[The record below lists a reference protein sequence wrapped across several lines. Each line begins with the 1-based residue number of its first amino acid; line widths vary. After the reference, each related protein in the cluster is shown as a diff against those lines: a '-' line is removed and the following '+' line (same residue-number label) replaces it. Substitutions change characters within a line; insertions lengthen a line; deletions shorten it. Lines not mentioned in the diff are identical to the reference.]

1 MSQSFGKQTIVS
13 KYVGNSIW
21 LQDQN
26 EEKFLKIQGSAGW
39 LSRLVCKC
47 SSRSTAIANGSKLAE
62 LKKKRNEKLA
72 PSDGQASTEKKIKGE
87 QVVTIEV
94 GNSEVMIL
102 CPAKRAHSSDLL
114 ALLHADHLT
123 PVLRCL
129 QSDCKGEES
138 KRTYQKTGKFA
149 KGVQKS

>member
-1 MSQSFGKQTIVS
+1 MA
-13 KYVGNSIW
+13 NSIW

-26 EEKFLKIQGSAGW
+26 EKKFLKIQGSAGW
-39 LSRLVCKC
+39 LSRLVCNC
-47 SSRSTAIANGSKLAE
+47 SSRSTGIANGTKLAE

-72 PSDGQASTEKKIKGE
+72 PCDGQASTEKKIKGE
-87 QVVTIEV
+87 QVVSIKV

-114 ALLHADHLT
+114 VLLHADHLS

-129 QSDCKGEES
+129 EADCKGEDS
-138 KRTYQKTGKFA
+138 KRTYQRTGKFA
-149 KGVQKS
+149 KGVQKD